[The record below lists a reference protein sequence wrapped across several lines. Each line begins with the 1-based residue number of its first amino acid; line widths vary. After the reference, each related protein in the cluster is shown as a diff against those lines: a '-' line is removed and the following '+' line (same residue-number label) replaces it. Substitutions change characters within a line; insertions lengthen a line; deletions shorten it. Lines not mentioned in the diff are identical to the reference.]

1 MSKRVKASVEDSNKK
16 REEKAKSKQ
25 KLELLGLGV
34 PASLW
39 EIPDESKRDKLVA
52 AVAWAV
58 KTAKNKII
66 KIESEF
72 AQIKPLY
79 GGEKKLPADIKKE
92 WEDRISVAMASLT
105 AACDAE
111 ADVHL
116 AAFEARRKQP
126 PREAKD
132 AVQANDYKEP
142 VSPEDTQDKDNS
154 ASNKKLDS
162 GSKPAKTVKQ
172 TVSH

>member
-1 MSKRVKASVEDSNKK
+1 MIKDGLLKLKMSKKVKASVEESNKK

-72 AQIKPLY
+72 A
-79 GGEKKLPADIKKE
+79 
-92 WEDRISVAMASLT
+92 
-105 AACDAE
+105 
-111 ADVHL
+111 
-116 AAFEARRKQP
+116 
-126 PREAKD
+126 
-132 AVQANDYKEP
+132 
-142 VSPEDTQDKDNS
+142 
-154 ASNKKLDS
+154 
-162 GSKPAKTVKQ
+162 
-172 TVSH
+172 